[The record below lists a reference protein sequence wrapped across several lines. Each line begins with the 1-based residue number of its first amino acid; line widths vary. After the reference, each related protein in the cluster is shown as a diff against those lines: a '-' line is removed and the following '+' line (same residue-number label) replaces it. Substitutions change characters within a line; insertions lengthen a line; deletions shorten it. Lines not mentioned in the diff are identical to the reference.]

1 MQSFIVIKVRKTL
14 IMRTFV
20 CYNILGG
27 FSLLQSEILAKIFLL
42 KILLNFLEYYYHGG
56 IL

>member
-1 MQSFIVIKVRKTL
+1 MQSFFVIKVRKTL

-27 FSLLQSEILAKIFLL
+27 FSLLQSEILAKIFFA
-42 KILLNFLEYYYHGG
+42 KNFTKFF
-56 IL
+56 

>member
-1 MQSFIVIKVRKTL
+1 MQSFFVIKVRKTL

-27 FSLLQSEILAKIFLL
+27 FSLLQSEILAKIF
-42 KILLNFLEYYYHGG
+42 FC
-56 IL
+56 